1 MKREE
6 GEGKVGP
13 RLGWGEAGRE
23 MSSEEDVGVKPR
35 VRRVVQE
42 AL

>member
-13 RLGWGEAGRE
+13 RLRWGEAGRE
-23 MSSEEDVGVKPR
+23 MSLEGDVGVKPR
-35 VRRVVQE
+35 GRRVVQE
-42 AL
+42 VL